1 MEGYFLRLCRMYSGK
16 EKNAVEG
23 ERGQELPEGLT
34 RVLSVFQLRSGGGA
48 GSSNFLGPQ
57 FTMVY
62 LELELAACS
71 CNQSTKFKHL
81 QSFLS
86 YVLLCTVFTTWLAC
100 RSGDQGLIP
109 VLRSRGWK
117 YFLVAVAD
125 VEANFLLVKAYQY
138 TTLTSIQ
145 LLDCFTIAMV
155 LALSWL
161 FLKVRYKIVHILGVG
176 VALLGV
182 GCLVWADL
190 EEEKISARNRF
201 LGDMLCLTGAALYG
215 VSNVAE
221 EFVIKTYNRV
231 EFLGMLGLFGSVLN
245 GIQLAILERAEL
257 AVINWE
263 EWEEVSFLL
272 GYTMCLFFLYVA
284 LPIVMKNTS
293 ATAVNLS
300 ILTADFYS
308 LLIGSYIFNNQ
319 FHWLYV
325 LSFFLFLTGVL
336 VYSLQPT
343 PMGTAHYRE
352 ISVAELQGDLEL
364 ANQTPCSTNTYNSIG
379 SARNSPGFEHIEDSE
394 RTKGMT
400 VVSISHAVSV
410 HAADEEDSGVKRN
423 GNAKYSH
430 DSMC

>member
-48 GSSNFLGPQ
+48 G
-57 FTMVY
+57 T
-62 LELELAACS
+62 
-71 CNQSTKFKHL
+71 

-263 EWEEVSFLL
+263 EWEEV
-272 GYTMCLFFLYVA
+272 
-284 LPIVMKNTS
+284 
-293 ATAVNLS
+293 
-300 ILTADFYS
+300 
-308 LLIGSYIFNNQ
+308 
-319 FHWLYV
+319 
-325 LSFFLFLTGVL
+325 
-336 VYSLQPT
+336 YSLQPT